1 MLSAPAPLLL
11 SLFLPMLYALAL
23 ILLSLLRTPA
33 PLLLPLLYT
42 SVLLLVLLLLLCYPP
57 RSMTLPAQGE
67 VLGLG
72 TEGLRPHLL
81 LWLWRPDADGRGSH
95 TRI

>member
-11 SLFLPMLYALAL
+11 SLFLPMLYTLAL

-33 PLLLPLLYT
+33 PLLLPLLYAPA
-42 SVLLLVLLLLLCYPP
+42 LLLVSL
-57 RSMTLPAQGE
+57 QGE
-67 VLGLG
+67 AMGLG
-72 TEGLRPHLL
+72 TEALRPHLML
-81 LWLWRPDADGRGSH
+81 RLWCADADGRGTR

>member
-1 MLSAPAPLLL
+1 
-11 SLFLPMLYALAL
+11 MLYALAL

-42 SVLLLVLLLLLCYPP
+42 PVLLLVSFLLL
-57 RSMTLPAQGE
+57 RSMTPPTQGE
-67 VLGLG
+67 ALGLG

-81 LWLWRPDADGRGSH
+81 LRLWRPDADGRGSR